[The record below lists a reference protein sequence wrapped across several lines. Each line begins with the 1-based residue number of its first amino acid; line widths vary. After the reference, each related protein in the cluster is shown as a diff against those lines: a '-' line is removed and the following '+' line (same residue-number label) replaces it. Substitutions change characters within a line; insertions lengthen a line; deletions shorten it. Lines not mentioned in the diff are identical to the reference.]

1 MAEGLRTELEE
12 RQLGDIVRRFAGP
25 KRRAGRAEKKPKKDK
40 NRKKG
45 FMPKLS
51 QAEFDAIF
59 EGV

>member
-1 MAEGLRTELEE
+1 MRTELEE